1 MFLGFKWDYGT
12 EQFGVDLFDPRFRP
26 WFISSES
33 SPRDV
38 LFLLD
43 LSGSAKGMSAHL
55 IKTAVGAVL
64 QTLTPN
70 DFFSGIWYNSRR
82 ERVLDNCTG
91 TYDSFV
97 QATSG
102 NKLLFRRLLDRVEER
117 DQASLPAALEMAF
130 DEFFRSSKNKDNN
143 NNTSSPPQRS
153 GGHSIVLLFTD
164 GIEFWPAEVVQ
175 KLQKDIPPLNL

>member
-1 MFLGFKWDYGT
+1 
-12 EQFGVDLFDPRFRP
+12 
-26 WFISSES
+26 
-33 SPRDV
+33 
-38 LFLLD
+38 

-102 NKLLFRRLLDRVEER
+102 NKVRMCTYTFG
-117 DQASLPAALEMAF
+117 
-130 DEFFRSSKNKDNN
+130 KIKDIL
-143 NNTSSPPQRS
+143 
-153 GGHSIVLLFTD
+153 GLA
-164 GIEFWPAEVVQ
+164 IEFG
-175 KLQKDIPPLNL
+175 